1 MDIFTSN
8 TNLKYLSKLLKD
20 KNYNLK
26 NLERDLT
33 MFIGHNSQRLVD
45 DINFLNSEFFRYVLE
60 NCNIKTQKYES
71 YAMYMLETN
80 NLRPK
85 GLTHLN
91 NEILYQANKNDYSSG
106 FSNENDSPWRDGEI
120 KSSKETIAE
129 YLGENYVTSDIKVNR
144 NVLGRAYEDVNSWSS
159 KWSEDEKKRG
169 TRPVPLWHKNGIRA
183 HETNIDE
190 TLRPF
195 ESESRIYRY

>member
-1 MDIFTSN
+1 MDIFTSD
-8 TNLKYLSKLLKD
+8 TNIRYLSELLKNKSYD
-20 KNYNLK
+20 LK
-26 NLERDLT
+26 NLKKDLS
-33 MFIGHNSQRLVD
+33 MFISNNRIVGNV
-45 DINFLNSEFFRYVLE
+45 NYLNSKFFKYILDNR
-60 NCNIKTQKYES
+60 KSHKYES

-91 NEILYQANKNDYSSG
+91 NEILYQANKNEYSSG
-106 FSNENDSPWRDGEI
+106 FSNENDSPWRDGEV

-183 HETNIDE
+183 YETNIDD
-190 TLRPF
+190 TLSSF
-195 ESESRIYRY
+195 ESESRIYRYE